1 MTLKQ
6 DFGVGVTQQTIKC
19 HDYLILRKKI
29 QNKELKI
36 KCQDFNVFKS

>member
-19 HDYLILRKKI
+19 HDYLILRKKNTKQRI
-29 QNKELKI
+29 EDQMPRFQ
-36 KCQDFNVFKS
+36 CF